1 MFGTKPSDS
10 ATRGVLPLAAVFA
23 LALVL
28 RALIVDLPFER
39 DEGEYGYIAWRWL
52 QGALPYVDSFDQ
64 KPPGVFL
71 AYATLIRLFGT
82 SPRAV
87 HWGTQ
92 LYTLGTL
99 AALFT
104 VGRTLVS
111 PAVGVAAAAFLA
123 LLTLDASFLGSAS
136 NTETF
141 LLLPIILALW
151 AAVRAIERDSLG
163 WSAAAGLLGGLAC
176 LFKQVAAFDLLFVG
190 LIVVFLGTRQSRLRR
205 GAALTLGAVAAVLPV
220 VAVFVGSGA
229 FHTFLEHVL
238 LHNLAYTARVPLS
251 QYPKNFWATFSW
263 SLGSCG
269 AIYALAVAAFFQ
281 RSGAL
286 ASFPE
291 PHSLPVRGIAVGWLA
306 FSFLGVASG
315 GYFREHYFLQ
325 AMPAVALLA
334 AMGAL
339 GLPPRSMAAS
349 TRARL
354 SLLLVAAALAAGIGA
369 SHFYFFHPSSDERS
383 RWLYGRSAFAESPL
397 VARFIAE
404 RTRPDETVFVF
415 GSEPQILFEAQRR
428 SATRYILVYP
438 LFGPFLDAQDRQR
451 EALAEV
457 RAARPA
463 FIVTTTVPASF
474 SGTKTPPDDLYRGL
488 VDLLQRDYRP
498 AGFVPV
504 PARDRLTL
512 LSDADAERMRAAV
525 PKLSD
530 PRIWGS
536 LAVFERRDR
545 QERSPQAAFTAP
557 LPGA

>member
-1 MFGTKPSDS
+1 MFGTKPSGS
-10 ATRGVLPLAAVFA
+10 TAREVLWLVAVFG
-23 LALVL
+23 LAIVL
-28 RALIVDLPFER
+28 RALVVDLPFER
-39 DEGEYGYIAWRWL
+39 DEGQYAYIAWRWL

-64 KPPGVFL
+64 KPPGVYL
-71 AYATLIRLFGT
+71 AYATLISLFGT

-104 VGRTLVS
+104 LGRNLVS
-111 PAVGVAAAAFLA
+111 PAVGAAAAAFLA
-123 LLTLDASFLGSAS
+123 LLTIDASFFGNAS

-141 LLLPIILALW
+141 LLLPLVLSLS
-151 AAVRAIERDSLG
+151 AAMRAIERDSLA
-163 WSAAAGLLGGLAC
+163 WSVVAGLFGGLAC

-190 LIVVFLGTRQSRLRR
+190 LIVVFLGTRLPSLRR
-205 GAALTLGAVAAVLPV
+205 GVALTLGAIAPVLPV
-220 VAVFVGSGA
+220 VGVFAASGA
-229 FHTFLEHVL
+229 LHTFLEHVL
-238 LHNLAYTARVPLS
+238 FHNLAYSARVPLS
-251 QYPKNFWATFSW
+251 QYPANFWATFSW

-269 AIYALAVAAFFQ
+269 AIYALAIAAVFQ
-281 RSGAL
+281 GSGGS
-286 ASFPE
+286 ASFSGR
-291 PHSLPVRGIAVGWLA
+291 HSLSVRGMAVGWLA
-306 FSFLGVASG
+306 FSFLGVALG

-334 AMGAL
+334 AMGTV

-354 SLLLVAAALAAGIGA
+354 SLLLVAVALAAGIVA
-369 SHFYFFHPSSDERS
+369 SRYYFFHPSSDERS
-383 RWLYGRSAFAESPL
+383 RWLYGRSAFEESPL

-404 RTRPDETVFVF
+404 RTHPDETVFVF

-428 SATRYILVYP
+428 SATRYILLYP
-438 LFGPFLDAQDRQR
+438 LFGPFLDARDRQR

-474 SGTKTPPDDLYRGL
+474 RGTKGAPDDLYRGL
-488 VDLLQRDYRP
+488 VDLLQREYHP

-504 PARDRLTL
+504 PARDRLQL

-525 PKLSD
+525 PNLGD
-530 PRIWGS
+530 PRVWGS

-545 QERSPQAAFTAP
+545 KESSP
-557 LPGA
+557 